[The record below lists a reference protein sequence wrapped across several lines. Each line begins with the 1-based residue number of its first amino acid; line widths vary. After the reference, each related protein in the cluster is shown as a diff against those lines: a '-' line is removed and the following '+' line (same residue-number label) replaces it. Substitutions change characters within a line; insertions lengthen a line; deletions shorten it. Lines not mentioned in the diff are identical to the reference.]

1 MMFNISESKK
11 KELSTLLLLLAKN
24 LDITKTQFDNLSQ
37 SYMAVGKFL
46 ENDEQFAVCHPVVS
60 PQGSLRLGTIIQP
73 ISKDDDLDVDL
84 VYRLSSKPYFWT
96 QKTIKDKVG
105 ERLKSS
111 ERYAPMIDKEEG
123 RRCWTLLYRD
133 NADNPK
139 EKYHMD
145 ILPCVSN
152 SMYNDI
158 FVRLSREAYSRESVE
173 QIAIRITDKKSEGY
187 ATETNE
193 ANWLKSN
200 PDGYALWFASR
211 CKQTTQLRETKVE
224 DIIPIGKYTE
234 NKTTLQRVVQLLKR
248 HRDIMFRNDTEDKP
262 ISIIITTL
270 AARAYKGEA
279 DIYDALVNVISSM
292 ESYIERD
299 SDGNYVISNPVNEE
313 ENFADKWPTHPKRK
327 ENFFKW
333 LAQLKTDLRS
343 LQSNT
348 GVNLQRTL
356 SNSFGQEV
364 TSRSYT
370 DFTDGKHNEFSSS
383 AAKISATGVLGSI
396 GKTLNAAN
404 TFYGE
409 K

>member
-1 MMFNISESKK
+1 MFTISESKK
-11 KELSTLLLLLAKN
+11 KELSTLLLHLTKN

-46 ENDEQFAVCHPVVS
+46 ENDEQFADCHPVVS

-327 ENFFKW
+327 EYFFKW

-364 TSRSYT
+364 TSRSYS
-370 DFTDGKHNEFSSS
+370 DFTAGKHNEFSSS

-396 GKTLNAAN
+396 GKKLNAAN

>member
-1 MMFNISESKK
+1 MYSISESKK
-11 KELSTLLLLLAKN
+11 KELSELLLLLAKN
-24 LDITKTQFDNLSQ
+24 LDITKTQFENLSQ

-46 ENDEQFAVCHPVVS
+46 ENDEQFKECHPVIS

-96 QKTIKDKVG
+96 QKAIKDKVG

-111 ERYAPMIDKEEG
+111 ERYAPMLDKEEG

-152 SMYNDI
+152 SMYNDV
-158 FVRLSREAYSRESVE
+158 FNRLSREAYSRDSVE
-173 QIAIRITDKKSEGY
+173 QIAIRITDRESIGY
-187 ATETNE
+187 ATDTNE

-211 CKQTTQLRETKVE
+211 CKQTSQLREAKVE

-248 HRDIMFRNDTEDKP
+248 HRDIMFRNDTDDKP

-270 AARAYKGEA
+270 AARAYNGEA
-279 DIYDALVNVISSM
+279 DIHDALINVVFAM
-292 ESYIERD
+292 ESYIDRD
-299 SDGNYVISNPVNEE
+299 DDGNSVILNPVNEE
-313 ENFADKWPTHPKRK
+313 ENFADKWPSHPKRK

-348 GVNLQRTL
+348 GIELQRTL
-356 SNSFGQEV
+356 SNSFGQDV
-364 TSRSYT
+364 TSRSYIDYT
-370 DFTDGKHNEFSSS
+370 ANKHNEFSSS
-383 AAKISATGVLGSI
+383 AAKISTTGVLGTI

-404 TFYGE
+404 TFYG
-409 K
+409 KK

>member
-1 MMFNISESKK
+1 MMFTISESKK

-24 LDITKTQFDNLSQ
+24 LDITKTQFDNLAQ

-46 ENDEQFAVCHPVVS
+46 ENDEQFADCHPVVS

-111 ERYAPMIDKEEG
+111 ERYAPMLEKEEG

-152 SMYNDI
+152 TIYNDI
-158 FVRLSREAYSRESVE
+158 YQRLVRETYSRASVE
-173 QIAIRITDKKSEGY
+173 QIAIRITDKESDGY
-187 ATETNE
+187 DSDTNE
-193 ANWLKSN
+193 SNWLKSN

-211 CKQTTQLRETKVE
+211 CKQTTQLREVKVE
-224 DIIPIGKYTE
+224 DIISVGKYTE
-234 NKTTLQRVVQLLKR
+234 KKTTLQRVVQLLKR
-248 HRDIMFRNDTEDKP
+248 HRDIMFRNDTDDKP

-270 AARAYKGEA
+270 AARAYKGET
-279 DIYDALVNVISSM
+279 DIYDALVNVIWGM
-292 ESYIERD
+292 ESFIGRD
-299 SDGNYVISNPVNEE
+299 SDGNFFISNPVNEE
-313 ENFADKWPTHPKRK
+313 ENFADKWPKHPKRK

-333 LAQLKTDLRS
+333 LAQLKIDLRS
-343 LQSNT
+343 IQNNS
-348 GVNLQRTL
+348 GVNLQRTF

-370 DFTDGKHNEFSSS
+370 DFTANKRNDFASST
-383 AAKISATGVLGSI
+383 AKISATGVLGTI

-404 TFYGE
+404 TFYG
-409 K
+409 KK

>member
-111 ERYAPMIDKEEG
+111 ERYAPMLDKEEG
-123 RRCWTLLYRD
+123 RRCWTLFYRD

-158 FVRLSREAYSRESVE
+158 FVRLSRETYSRESVE

-187 ATETNE
+187 ATDTNE

-211 CKQTTQLRETKVE
+211 CKQTTQLREANVE

-234 NKTTLQRVVQLLKR
+234 NKTTLQRIVQLLKR

-279 DIYDALVNVISSM
+279 DTYDALVNVIVSM
-292 ESYIERD
+292 ESYIGRD
-299 SDGNYVISNPVNEE
+299 TDGNFVISNPVNEE

-327 ENFFKW
+327 KNFFKW

-364 TSRSYT
+364 TSRSYS
-370 DFTDGKHNEFSSS
+370 DFTAGKHNEFSSS

>member
-1 MMFNISESKK
+1 MMYYISESKK
-11 KELSTLLLLLAKN
+11 RELSSLISILAKN
-24 LDITKTQFDNLSQ
+24 LDITKTQSDNLSQ

-46 ENDEQFAVCHPVVS
+46 ENDPQFADCHPVVS

-73 ISKDDDLDVDL
+73 VNNDDDLDVDL
-84 VYRLSSKPYFWT
+84 VYRLSSKPSYWT

-111 ERYAPMIDKEEG
+111 DRYAPMLESKEG

-152 SMYNDI
+152 TMYNDI
-158 FVRLSREAYSRESVE
+158 YQRLTREAYSRASVK
-173 QIAIRITDKKSEGY
+173 QIVIRITDKESEGY
-187 ATETNE
+187 AIDTNE

-211 CKQTTQLRETKVE
+211 CKQTSQLREAKVE

-234 NKTTLQRVVQLLKR
+234 DKTTLQRVVQLLKR
-248 HRDIMFRNDTEDKP
+248 HRDIMFRNDKDDKP

-270 AARAYKGEA
+270 AAKAYKGES
-279 DIYDALVNVISSM
+279 DIYEALVNVILGM
-292 ESYIERD
+292 ESHIQRD
-299 SDGNYVISNPVNEE
+299 ANGDYVISNPVNEE

-333 LAQLKTDLRS
+333 LTQLKSDLQA
-343 LQSNT
+343 LQNNT
-348 GVNLQRTL
+348 GINLQNTL
-356 SNSFGQEV
+356 SNSFGRDIAI
-364 TSRSYT
+364 RSYT
-370 DFTDGKHNEFSSS
+370 DFTTNKRDEFKSN

-396 GKTLNAAN
+396 GKSLNATN
-404 TFYGE
+404 TFYG
-409 K
+409 KK

>member
-1 MMFNISESKK
+1 MCSIPESKK
-11 KELSTLLLLLAKN
+11 KELSKLLLHLTKN

-37 SYMAVGKFL
+37 SYMAVGKYL
-46 ENDEQFAVCHPVVS
+46 ENDEQFADCHPVVS

-73 ISKDDDLDVDL
+73 INKDDDLDVDL
-84 VYRLSSKPYFWT
+84 VYRLSSKPYYWT

-111 ERYAPMIDKEEG
+111 ERYAPMLDKEEG

-187 ATETNE
+187 ATDTNE

-211 CKQTTQLRETKVE
+211 CKQITQLRETKVE

-248 HRDIMFRNDTEDKP
+248 HRDIMFCNDTEDKP

-299 SDGNYVISNPVNEE
+299 SDGNYVISSPVNEE

-364 TSRSYT
+364 TSRSYS
-370 DFTDGKHNEFSSS
+370 DFTAGKHNEFSSS

-396 GKTLNAAN
+396 GKKLNAAN

>member
-1 MMFNISESKK
+1 MMYSIPESKK

-24 LDITKTQFDNLSQ
+24 LDITKTQFENLSQ

-46 ENDEQFAVCHPVVS
+46 ENDEQFADCHPVVS

-73 ISKDDDLDVDL
+73 INKDDDLDVDL

-111 ERYAPMIDKEEG
+111 ERYAPMLEKKEG

-158 FVRLSREAYSRESVE
+158 YKRLSRETFSRESIE
-173 QIAIRITDKKSEGY
+173 QIAIRITDKKSVGY
-187 ATETNE
+187 TTDTNE
-193 ANWLKSN
+193 INWLKSN

-211 CKQTTQLRETKVE
+211 CKQTTQLREAKVE
-224 DIIPIGKYTE
+224 DIIPIEKYTE
-234 NKTTLQRVVQLLKR
+234 EKNTLQRVVQLLKR
-248 HRDIMFRNDTEDKP
+248 HRDIMFRNDTDDKP

-279 DIYDALVNVISSM
+279 DIYDAFVNVILGMDSLIM
-292 ESYIERD
+292 RD

-343 LQSNT
+343 LQGDT

-356 SNSFGQEV
+356 SNSFGQDV
-364 TSRSYT
+364 TSRSYS
-370 DFTDGKHNEFSSS
+370 DFTTSKHNEFSGN
-383 AAKISATGVLGSI
+383 ATKISTTGVLGTI
-396 GKTLNAAN
+396 GKTLNATN
-404 TFYGE
+404 TFYG
-409 K
+409 KQ